1 MYLIAEL
8 GSCFQPG
15 KPETLLDAAEAAM
28 DAGADCVKLQVF
40 EAQELARRRGG
51 DAERLKP
58 FEIGHRAF
66 AMLAEGLNKKG
77 ISFGASVFGP
87 ASANTVCG
95 HLANMA
101 FLKTATQE
109 YQYAILVERV
119 SAYAASA
126 ETPLLV
132 SVPPDA
138 CLTVGNYWSDKPI
151 TWLSCV
157 PHYPAAE
164 KDYTVRHLAR
174 MFDTLP
180 GRFGISDHTP
190 DGMLYRGLERQLGD
204 KFSGK
209 LVVWERHFCYDE
221 SLRGHV
227 PDGGPWSL
235 SRTDFAKFARM
246 LHGDAS

>member
-1 MYLIAEL
+1 
-8 GSCFQPG
+8 
-15 KPETLLDAAEAAM
+15 M

-40 EAQELARRRGG
+40 GAQELARRRGG
-51 DAERLKP
+51 DPERLRP
-58 FEIGHRAF
+58 FEIDQRTF
-66 AMLAEGLNKKG
+66 NMLAEGLGRKS
-77 ISFGASVFGP
+77 IPFGTSVFGP

-95 HLANMA
+95 HLASMA

-109 YQYAILVERV
+109 YQYAILAERV

-151 TWLSCV
+151 TWLACV
-157 PHYPAAE
+157 PHYPASWE
-164 KDYTVRHLAR
+164 DYIGPWVGGQPRYAVLAR

-190 DGMLYRGLERQLGD
+190 KAELHRCLKERLGD

-209 LVVWERHFCYDE
+209 LVVWEKHFCYDE
-221 SLRGHV
+221 SLRDHV

-235 SRTDFAKFARM
+235 SKTNFAKFARM